1 MSKLDGIP
9 IIDTMIGFKDANST
23 HYVPPSVREQDKGEE
38 HVADYMFKDVPQAD
52 QDEDAIERTI
62 NAMNKNGVAIGLV
75 TLMGTRAPTAAK
87 IHPDKF
93 LLCSPVDPNDVMGA
107 VTKIKEDHATHG
119 IRAVSFFPAGCDPHV
134 PIDDAKTYP
143 IYATCV
149 ELDLPIFINAG
160 VPGPRVIGDS
170 QNVSRFDQVCYD
182 FPNLKIVMRH
192 GAEPD
197 EALAVK
203 LMLKWPNLHYSTSAF
218 APMHYPKTIIDYA
231 NTRGTDKIIY
241 GGYFP
246 FGLEL
251 DRIIEELESL
261 PLRDHVWKPF
271 LQDNAARLLKVGID
285 TV

>member
-1 MSKLDGIP
+1 
-9 IIDTMIGFKDANST
+9 MIGFKDAKSS

-38 HVADYMFKDVPQAD
+38 HVADYIFKDVPKAD

-62 NAMNKNGVAIGLV
+62 NAMDSNGVRIGLV
-75 TLMGTRAPTAAK
+75 TLMGSRALLAAK
-87 IHPDKF
+87 THPDRF
-93 LLCSPVDPNDVMGA
+93 LLCSPIDPNDVIGS
-107 VTKIKEDHATHG
+107 VTKIRKGHSMHA
-119 IRAVSFFPAGCDPHV
+119 ISAVSFFPAGCDPHV

-170 QNVSRFDQVCYD
+170 QNVSRFDPVCYD
-182 FPNLKIVMRH
+182 FPDLKIVMRH

-203 LMLKWPNLHYSTSAF
+203 LMLKWPNLYYSTSAF
-218 APMHYPKTIIDYA
+218 APKHYPKAIIDYA
-231 NTRGTDKIIY
+231 NTRGSGKIIY

-251 DRIIEELESL
+251 DRIMEEMEGI
-261 PLRDHVWKPF
+261 PFRDHVWKPF
-271 LQDNAARLLKVGID
+271 LQENAAKLLKVDI
-285 TV
+285 

>member
-1 MSKLDGIP
+1 VSKLDGIP

-170 QNVSRFDQVCYD
+170 QNVSRFDPVCYD

>member
-1 MSKLDGIP
+1 
-9 IIDTMIGFKDANST
+9 MIGFKDANST

-285 TV
+285 MV

>member
-1 MSKLDGIP
+1 
-9 IIDTMIGFKDANST
+9 MIGFKDAKSS

-62 NAMNKNGVAIGLV
+62 NAMDNNGVNIGLV

-87 IHPDKF
+87 AHPDRF
-93 LLCSPVDPNDVMGA
+93 ILCSPIDPNDVMGS
-107 VTKIKEDHATHG
+107 VTKIREDHETHG

-143 IYATCV
+143 IYATCI
-149 ELDLPIFINAG
+149 ELDLPIFVNAG
-160 VPGPRVIGDS
+160 VPGPRVIGES
-170 QNVSRFDQVCYD
+170 QNVSRFDPVCYD
-182 FPNLKIVMRH
+182 FPDLKIVMRH

-203 LMLKWPNLHYSTSAF
+203 LMLKWPNLYYSTSAF
-218 APMHYPKTIIDYA
+218 APKHYPQAIIDYA
-231 NTRGTDKIIY
+231 NTRGNDKILY

-251 DRIIEELESL
+251 DRIMEELEDV
-261 PLRDHVWKPF
+261 PFRDHVWKPF
-271 LQDNAARLLKVGID
+271 LRDNAARLLKVDI
-285 TV
+285 